1 MAVVLMT
8 VVLVLM
14 PLVLELVASRAVES
28 SGNGGDGAVITS
40 LVSDVASYP
49 KRYHCYYQYRLNIG
63 R

>member
-40 LVSDVASYP
+40 LVSDVAS
-49 KRYHCYYQYRLNIG
+49 
-63 R
+63 